1 MNPSEE
7 VRCQFSRCGPGGWTH
22 PGHLTSSWS
31 PGSWGAARGGQERP
45 RHPQW
50 VLPARVLPGPPG
62 LLSANAH
69 RAGPGVPVR
78 WPRQLAA
85 EQKACRRGQPCSR
98 GRATGPVG
106 SGRGLAGVWA
116 RARCGHLS
124 AAALLLGGLGYGEG
138 VTQDGELVLIN
149 FHFPP
154 RGARPNRESWTS
166 GLSRHHPSLQH
177 LWVTRGRWRA
187 RDIRPGR

>member
-31 PGSWGAARGGQERP
+31 PGSWGRP
-45 RHPQW
+45 GEDRSGRATPSGSSQHGCSLGPQGCSQ
-50 VLPARVLPGPPG
+50 PM
-62 LLSANAH
+62 
-69 RAGPGVPVR
+69 PVR
-78 WPRQLAA
+78 WPRQLAS

-98 GRATGPVG
+98 GRATAPMG